1 MKIIFYLNSLLM
13 FVFFSCSPKVSMF
26 TLDKSSVKI
35 PEKIHFTSGSSDAD
49 KYEWD
54 FGDGSQSNDKNP
66 SHRFLTS
73 GEHTVVLKTH
83 YGNKIK
89 ESKMNVNI
97 APPDRCLVQLETK
110 YGTMLIHLYDE
121 TPQHRDNFI
130 KLAEQGYYNDL
141 IFHRVISGFMI
152 QGGDPDSRNASAN
165 SQLGSGGPGYTV
177 PAEFVKSFIHKK
189 GALAAARTGDAGN
202 PQKRSSGSQFYI
214 VQGSAQSEGALT
226 RIEDQKGLKYTDQQK
241 KIYLEYGGTPFL
253 DQEYTVFGEVVEGLD
268 VIDKIA
274 AVQTAR
280 GDRPLEDVKMKV
292 TPLH

>member
-1 MKIIFYLNSLLM
+1 MKRICPLLLLLTFYSSFAQKKPKKDQLVTIRTTYGEMKAVLYDQTPLHKQNFLKLANEHFYDSLL
-13 FVFFSCSPKVSMF
+13 
-26 TLDKSSVKI
+26 
-35 PEKIHFTSGSSDAD
+35 
-49 KYEWD
+49 
-54 FGDGSQSNDKNP
+54 
-66 SHRFLTS
+66 
-73 GEHTVVLKTH
+73 
-83 YGNKIK
+83 
-89 ESKMNVNI
+89 
-97 APPDRCLVQLETK
+97 
-110 YGTMLIHLYDE
+110 
-121 TPQHRDNFI
+121 
-130 KLAEQGYYNDL
+130 
-141 IFHRVISGFMI
+141 FHRIIQGFMI
-152 QGGDPDSRNASAN
+152 QGGDPDSRNASSN

-241 KIYLEYGGTPFL
+241 KIYLESGGTPFL